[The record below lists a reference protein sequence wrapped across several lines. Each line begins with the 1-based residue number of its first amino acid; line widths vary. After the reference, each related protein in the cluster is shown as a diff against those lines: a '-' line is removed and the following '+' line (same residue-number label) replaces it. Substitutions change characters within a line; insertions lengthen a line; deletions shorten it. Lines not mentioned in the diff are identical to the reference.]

1 MKKEIL
7 NEVNR
12 AREIMGLAQLISEQL
27 RVQTTLPNTA
37 PGVISRFIL
46 KTGASLPESVKFLQ
60 NFVACIF
67 FLASRLKYPGTRN
80 FETP

>member
-37 PGVISRFIL
+37 PAIPVGLTRLSISCSNL
-46 KTGASLPESVKFLQ
+46 S
-60 NFVACIF
+60 
-67 FLASRLKYPGTRN
+67 
-80 FETP
+80 